1 MRAGNHN
8 FYLEQGTNFIRNI
21 YIEAPIASPPTDDLY
36 EAYNLVGFKARMQ
49 VRRTIDATTFFL
61 ELTTENG
68 AMVVASGVDQNDIAI
83 SVSASVSASLTS
95 DGVYDLEIVA
105 PNGEVSRVL
114 QGNFYVSKGV
124 TR

>member
-36 EAYNLVGFKARMQ
+36 EPYNLIGFQARMQ
-49 VRRTIDATTFFL
+49 VRRTIDTSTFFL

-68 AMVVASGVDQNDIAI
+68 AI
-83 SVSASVSASLTS
+83 SVSASVSASISS